1 MSPSNVELTKHI
13 FDEIE
18 FIIKQTSGIDYT
30 TFSKDGVLQRAVIRS
45 FEIIG
50 EASKK
55 LSVEFKSK
63 YPKITW
69 KEMAGFRDVLIHD
82 YFGVD
87 IEIVWDVAENQ
98 IPKIAPHIKQLIDA
112 EESSSGSQ
120 ERLNY

>member
-1 MSPSNVELTKHI
+1 MSPSNVEITKHI

-18 FIIKQTSGIDYT
+18 FILKQTSGIDFL

-63 YPKITW
+63 YQAIPW

-87 IEIVWDVAENQ
+87 IEIVWDIAENQ
-98 IPKIAPHIKQLIDA
+98 IPKIEPQIKQLIDA
-112 EESSSGSQ
+112 EEGRSGQQ
-120 ERLNY
+120 ERINY